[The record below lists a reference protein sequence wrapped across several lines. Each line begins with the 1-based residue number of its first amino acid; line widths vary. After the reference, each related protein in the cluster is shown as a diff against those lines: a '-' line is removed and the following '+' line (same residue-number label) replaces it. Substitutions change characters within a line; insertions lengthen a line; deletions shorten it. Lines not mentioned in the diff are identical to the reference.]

1 MEGAAGDAG
10 GGRRRAAAAEAH
22 ASEAS
27 PTMRETSR
35 SRGLGAGGDSGPGG
49 TSGDAGTSA
58 RGLDES
64 EGETLLPPT
73 LRPAQLPR
81 GPAWGMVLNMALYM
95 ATPMSMPATMKASGW
110 GWGAFLIAY
119 GGVATFHSGLLLGDI
134 VGTLPHLH
142 TYPDLG
148 EHFGR
153 QLGLRLR
160 GARSPAGAQR
170 WGAAGRRLCLVLQFM
185 AYYLDATA
193 QLLYV
198 VQYLDQLNI
207 PWAGRM
213 CLSDWYAWVF
223 LASLPLQ
230 LVPNMA
236 EARWVAVPIGAA
248 LFLTVATFF
257 AEVLGGAPWA
267 CEPGPSFPRP
277 GAPSI
282 FLSLSAWAYSFGGHG
297 MFVEIMH
304 ELREPEKQWKRCLTW
319 TYGLVVPVHAACA
332 FLGYAAYGAY
342 AQANVNLN
350 FPNNAVNRLSIVMQ
364 LCLCYYL
371 AFFTNLS
378 TLYGQ
383 VEGGLG
389 VGRGVSGPRAAVWRF
404 LIRAAFLGSQVVLGR
419 LLLVNEGDVLLGLQS
434 LSGAIGMTWFTYIAP
449 FAFHWMLQEG
459 KGLGGPMRVWYSM
472 NILFGALTMLGGLA
486 SSSTDLLDAMGGGL
500 GRSCN
505 INYRYSPSSPLDPCH
520 LSGYPE
526 G

>member
-1 MEGAAGDAG
+1 MEGAERDTS
-10 GGRRRAAAAEAH
+10 GGRRRASSVEAR
-22 ASEAS
+22 STEEA
-27 PTMRETSR
+27 
-35 SRGLGAGGDSGPGG
+35 G
-49 TSGDAGTSA
+49 TSGRGPDEAG
-58 RGLDES
+58 G
-64 EGETLLPPT
+64 GGGQGLLPPT
-73 LRPAQLPR
+73 SRHAGAPARLPR
-81 GPAWGMVLNMALYM
+81 GPAWGMVLNMVLYM

-110 GWGAFLIAY
+110 GWGALLIVY

-134 VGTLPHLH
+134 VGTLPHLQ

-153 QLGLRLR
+153 QLGLHLL
-160 GARSPAGAQR
+160 GARSPRGAQR
-170 WGAAGRRLCLVLQFM
+170 WGAAGRRLCLVLQFV

-198 VQYLDQLNI
+198 VQYLDQLNL
-207 PWAGRM
+207 PGAGGM
-213 CLSDWYAWVF
+213 CLSDWYSWVF

-248 LFLTVATFF
+248 LFLTAATFF

-267 CEPGPSFPRP
+267 CEPGPRFPHP

-282 FLSLSAWAYSFGGHG
+282 FLSLSAWAYSYGGHG
-297 MFVEIMH
+297 MFVEIMR
-304 ELREPEKQWKRCLTW
+304 ELREPQKQWKRCLAW

-332 FLGYAAYGAY
+332 FLGYAAYGAF
-342 AQANVNLN
+342 AQANINLN
-350 FPNNAVNRLSIVMQ
+350 FPDNAVNRLSIVMQ

-389 VGRGVSGPRAAVWRF
+389 VGVGVSGTRAAAWRF
-404 LIRAAFLGSQVVLGR
+404 LIRAAFLGSQVILGQ

-434 LSGAIGMTWFTYIAP
+434 FSGAVGMTWFTYIAP
-449 FAFHWMLQEG
+449 FVFHWMLLG
-459 KGLGGPMRVWYSM
+459 SKGLGRPMLVWYSV
-472 NILFGALTMLGGLA
+472 NILFGAVTMLGGLT
-486 SSSTDLLDAMGGGL
+486 SSSIDLLDAIGGGL

-526 G
+526 H